1 MPRRCYGEH
10 KLFAPI
16 RPIALTL
23 CDVYSLARANR
34 QLAVGLAVIAG
45 LLVFA
50 AYKLA
55 MTFELSAAEL
65 IYRAIQAYLSKKAT
79 GMFTQG
85 ALHLLFSNLTF
96 AAFRLCAYLALRAAY
111 DLGRDVVFALS
122 LLVFAT
128 LLAAVFPTALVGER
142 WMGAAWSQQLAVTA
156 FGLAAFIGWFWVR
169 YIAESNP
176 RHRSFDFDV
185 GEAIVSL
192 RRL

>member
-55 MTFELSAAEL
+55 MTFESSAAEL

-142 WMGAAWSQQLAVTA
+142 WMGVEPAAR
-156 FGLAAFIGWFWVR
+156 G
-169 YIAESNP
+169 
-176 RHRSFDFDV
+176 HRLR
-185 GEAIVSL
+185 A
-192 RRL
+192 RRLHRLVLGSLHRREQPPVTDRSTSTSARPS